1 MKLNVK
7 DLILGERAMLFNSL
21 LFLI

>member
-1 MKLNVK
+1 MKLNIK